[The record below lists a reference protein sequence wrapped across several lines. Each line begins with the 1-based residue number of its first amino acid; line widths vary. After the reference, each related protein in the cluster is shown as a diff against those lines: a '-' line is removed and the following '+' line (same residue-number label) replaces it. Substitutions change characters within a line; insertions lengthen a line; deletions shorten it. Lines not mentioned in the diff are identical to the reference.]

1 MREPKSFEAA
11 ITSADF
17 SSEDYCGTSYAA
29 KLLGLSVATV
39 QSLVEKG
46 EIEAWKTLGGHR
58 RIALQSI
65 NAYLAKNNP
74 QVTRV
79 DTDPKHRLRVLMV
92 EDDENTREL
101 YRYQFEDWDLPVDCT
116 FMPSALEAMMDIASM
131 RPDLLITDL
140 SMPGVDGIEMLKACK
155 RNSFSWNHSACRC
168 ATDSPIAKVVWCRSS
183 LRLNSMGSMS
193 AALQGCG
200 AQASITSARRSR
212 WWSCSWLDAPVQAAK
227 RLAVRGQHQRVLGRA
242 GTCRSTPGTASARSI
257 RAPCRKR
264 SHWWRCAAAPC
275 RR

>member
-1 MREPKSFEAA
+1 MRPSCWA
-11 ITSADF
+11 
-17 SSEDYCGTSYAA
+17 C
-29 KLLGLSVATV
+29 SVATV

-74 QVTRV
+74 QLSRA

-101 YRYQFEDWDLPVDCT
+101 YRCQFEDWDLPVDCT

-155 RNSFSWNHSACRC
+155 RNLQLSDMQIVVISGLAPEARQG
-168 ATDSPIAKVVWCRSS
+168 ARRPAVGSP
-183 LRLNSMGSMS
+183 S
-193 AALQGCG
+193 AAEADQF
-200 AQASITSARRSR
+200 
-212 WWSCSWLDAPVQAAK
+212 
-227 RLAVRGQHQRVLGRA
+227 RLAAWLYHGVGDGQSQV
-242 GTCRSTPGTASARSI
+242 
-257 RAPCRKR
+257 
-264 SHWWRCAAAPC
+264 AALAVSPHAFHFV
-275 RR
+275 

>member
-11 ITSADF
+11 ITASDF

-74 QVTRV
+74 QLSRA

-101 YRYQFEDWDLPVDCT
+101 YRCQFEDWDLPVDCT

-155 RNSFSWNHSACRC
+155 RNLQLSDMQIVVISGLAPEAVKARGGLPSEAHLLQK
-168 ATDSPIAKVVWCRSS
+168 PINFDWLHGYVT
-183 LRLNSMGSMS
+183 
-193 AALQGCG
+193 AL
-200 AQASITSARRSR
+200 
-212 WWSCSWLDAPVQAAK
+212 V
-227 RLAVRGQHQRVLGRA
+227 
-242 GTCRSTPGTASARSI
+242 TAN
-257 RAPCRKR
+257 RK
-264 SHWWRCAAAPC
+264 WRH
-275 RR
+275 